1 MNNSK
6 LDSYQLWSTIW
17 HAAFLLLTAN
27 ASKLVIALTYSIM
40 LLATDFVESMD
51 NRSANRELANNSQQE
66 GYYILTTM
74 GAWIQLCPFV

>member
-1 MNNSK
+1 MVNHLACS
-6 LDSYQLWSTIW
+6 I
-17 HAAFLLLTAN
+17 LLLTAN

-66 GYYILTTM
+66 AIISFNNYGSLDTVVPFCLCALT
-74 GAWIQLCPFV
+74 AE